1 MGAADGLLIAAGPFA
16 CAHQLRQAL
25 GLFGAPDD
33 AAACLRDLVR
43 QGLDQLPLPGS
54 GNTLARWRA
63 LAAVAEQDLSLAKL
77 YEGHTDALAILAEL
91 NGVSTDRGACWKQP
105 ERRSPGDEMVWGV
118 WASEAPGGRVSY
130 EPTAPTWPAA
140 DGAVV
145 LTGVKHWCSGART
158 ASHALVTV
166 WPAQEQQQQQQPEDA
181 PHLAWLPIDQPGVHV
196 IADAWKAVGMSASAS
211 LQVQL
216 RGARAWLVG
225 RPGQYLSRPG
235 FWQGGAGVAA
245 CWYGGTTT
253 LAKTLYRA
261 VAQRPEPSRSPFLL
275 AAAGKVAVTMR
286 AMALTLQD
294 AARWIDE
301 HPHADAS
308 EVALGVRLA
317 AAAGATDVHEEV
329 AAALGATPFCC
340 DAAFARAAAD
350 LPVFIRQSHG
360 DRDYAALGQQLV
372 SKGQRKGESLW
383 AL

>member
-1 MGAADGLLIAAGPFA
+1 MGAADGLMIPADPVAA
-16 CAHQLRQAL
+16 AHRLHQAL
-25 GLFGAPDD
+25 GLLSAPDD

-54 GNTLARWRA
+54 GHTLERWRA
-63 LAAVAEQDLSLAKL
+63 LAAVAEHDLSLAKL

-91 NGVSTDRGACWKQP
+91 DGASSDHGACRNQP
-105 ERRSPGDEMVWGV
+105 ERLSPGDEMVWGV
-118 WASEAPGGRVSY
+118 WASEAPGGRVSFGSTT
-130 EPTAPTWPAA
+130 PATTATPAA
-140 DGAVV
+140 NGAVL
-145 LTGVKHWCSGART
+145 LTGLKHWCSGARG
-158 ASHALVTV
+158 ASHALLTV
-166 WPAQEQQQQQQPEDA
+166 WPGQGQQQQDA
-181 PHLAWLPIDQPGVHV
+181 PQLAWLPVDQPGVQV
-196 IADAWKAVGMSASAS
+196 IPDAWRAVGMNGSAS

-216 RGARAWLVG
+216 TGARAWRVG
-225 RPGQYLSRPG
+225 SPGQYLSRPG

-253 LAKTLYRA
+253 LAKTLFRA
-261 VAQRPEPSRSPFLL
+261 VAQRPESSRSPFLL
-275 AAAGKVAVTMR
+275 AAAGKVAVKMR

-308 EVALGVRLA
+308 DIALGVRLA
-317 AAAGATDVHEEV
+317 AAASATHVLEEV

-340 DAAFARAAAD
+340 DAAFARAAVD

-360 DRDYAALGQQLV
+360 DRDCAALGQQLV
-372 SKGQRKGESLW
+372 SKGEGLW

>member
-1 MGAADGLLIAAGPFA
+1 MGAAEGLLIPADPVAT
-16 CAHQLRQAL
+16 AHRLREAL
-25 GLFGAPDD
+25 GFLSAPDD

-54 GNTLARWRA
+54 GYTLARWRA
-63 LAAVAEQDLSLAKL
+63 LAAVAEHDLSLAKL

-91 NGVSTDRGACWKQP
+91 GGASTDYAACRNPP
-105 ERRSPGDEMVWGV
+105 ERLSPGDEMVWGV

-130 EPTAPTWPAA
+130 EPTAPATPAA
-140 DGAVV
+140 DGAVL
-145 LTGVKHWCSGART
+145 LTGLKHWCSGARG
-158 ASHALVTV
+158 ASHALLTV
-166 WPAQEQQQQQQPEDA
+166 WPGQGQQAIDA
-181 PHLAWLPIDQPGVHV
+181 PQLAWLPIDQPGVQV
-196 IADAWKAVGMSASAS
+196 IADGWKAVGMNGSAS

-216 RGARAWLVG
+216 TGARAWRVG
-225 RPGQYLSRPG
+225 SPGQYLSRSG

-253 LAKTLYRA
+253 LAKTLFRA
-261 VAQRPEPSRSPFLL
+261 VAEKPAPSRSPFLL

-286 AMALTLQD
+286 AMALMLQD

-308 EVALGVRLA
+308 DIALGVRLA
-317 AAAGATDVHEEV
+317 VAASATHVLEEV

-340 DAAFARAAAD
+340 DAAFARAAVD

-360 DRDYAALGQQLV
+360 DRDCAALGQQLV
-372 SKGQRKGESLW
+372 SKGEGLW